1 MGCGSAQ
8 RGRGSIAARRSFAN
22 RGPTGG
28 NGPAAPGGD
37 AFTLDTNAVIH
48 YLAGDP
54 RAVAA
59 VREAFAGGDPV
70 YVSTIPEAELL
81 SFRRLTEADARLIN
95 DLMGTVSLI
104 PVDSQV
110 ARIGAAV
117 RRAHRPPLPDSL
129 IAATALFTGSTLIT
143 RNTRDSRD
151 VASLEVP
158 EI

>member
-37 AFTLDTNAVIH
+37 AFKLDTNAVIH

-59 VREAFAGGDPV
+59 VREAFAGRDPV
-70 YVSTIPEAELL
+70 DGSTITEAELL
-81 SFRRLTEADARLIN
+81 SFQRLTEADARLIN
-95 DLMGTVSLI
+95 DLMGTVSLTQSI
-104 PVDSQV
+104 PRLRASVPLC
-110 ARIGAAV
+110 AGRIV
-117 RRAHRPPLPDSL
+117 CPRPRASLPLP
-129 IAATALFTGSTLIT
+129 
-143 RNTRDSRD
+143 
-151 VASLEVP
+151 P
-158 EI
+158 